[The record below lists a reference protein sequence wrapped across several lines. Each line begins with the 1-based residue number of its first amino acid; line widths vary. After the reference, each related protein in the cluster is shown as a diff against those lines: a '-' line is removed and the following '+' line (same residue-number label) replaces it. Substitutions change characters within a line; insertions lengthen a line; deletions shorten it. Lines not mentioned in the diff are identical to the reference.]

1 MLDQVVDLNI
11 SQVQKNIKARG
22 NEWDKD
28 SPVWN
33 NSQYLSN
40 IYTDF
45 KKHYL
50 REIQQYS
57 RVLVYDGAEPV
68 DTEVVIEDIE
78 YTELD
83 NIELY
88 DDQQRG
94 T

>member
-1 MLDQVVDLNI
+1 M
-11 SQVQKNIKARG
+11 
-22 NEWDKD
+22 
-28 SPVWN
+28 
-33 NSQYLSN
+33 SN

-50 REIQQYS
+50 KEIQQYS

-94 T
+94 TVHTLIYTYLNISYFKPESVFWARLA